1 MAQYMSN
8 LPPGCT
14 NQDIEI
20 AAGALVYCD
29 GCGKLFDPHDDLKN
43 NTCPRCQH
51 ADGDAPDD

>member
-1 MAQYMSN
+1 MSN

-29 GCGKLFDPHDDLKN
+29 GCGKLFDPHDDIKN

-51 ADGDAPDD
+51 ADGNAPDD